1 MWQAALEPFGYGY
14 MVNAILISTL
24 VGATCAFLSAYLMLK
39 GWSLMGDAMAHSI
52 VPGVALSAFF
62 GVPYAAGAFISGIL
76 AALGMAAVRTKTKLR
91 EDATIGLVFTT
102 FFALGLL
109 IISLKPTSV
118 SVQSLVLGNI
128 LSISREESEQVALLS
143 LVCIVLLTLKW
154 KDLAL
159 MFFDPLFARS
169 IGLRVDALNIFFLAL
184 LSATAVASLQVVG
197 ACLVIAMLV
206 TPGSTAYLL
215 TNRFGHLLWI
225 SIGIGAFTSMTG
237 AYLSYFLDMPP
248 GGLIVVLQTILF
260 GIVFLFAPQH
270 GYLHSV
276 ARPRAQ
282 HEVP

>member
-91 EDATIGLVFTT
+91 EDAAIGLVFTT

-143 LVCIVLLTLKW
+143 LTCIVLLTLKW

-225 SIGIGAFTSMTG
+225 SIGIGALTSMTG